1 MIQTGFE
8 SRIKVQ
14 DLIDHQLP
22 EFILEESPNAVEFL
36 KQYYISQEYQGGPI
50 DISDNLDQYLKLDN
64 LKPEVIVD
72 STTTSN
78 TVSSSDTIINVSSTK
93 GFPNQYGLLKID
105 NEVITYTGITA
116 NSFTGCVRGFSG
128 VTDYHQD
135 LNRGELVFSTST
147 AAEHS
152 NSSSVQNLS
161 SLFLKDFYKKLKST
175 FTPGLEDI
183 KFVDEIDVGNFIR
196 RAKDFYASKGT
207 DEAIKILFKVIF
219 GETPSIINL
228 EDYLIKP
235 SSANYVRREVAIAE
249 LISGEPSKIVG
260 QTLIKTTDEST
271 SAAISAIEPFSR
283 KGKTFYKIQ
292 FYIGNSEN
300 SSSVVG
306 NFEITPNTK
315 LIESVSVGSSI
326 LTVDSTLSFPQSGT
340 LVSGTNN
347 ISYTG
352 KSINQFFGCSGITDT
367 ISTTS
372 NIRSNDTY
380 YSYEDGDTSKKVELI
395 LLGVIQDLVEE
406 SENFKVDENDIITVK
421 NLGDKI
427 KNRNLNWKEIFA
439 NSFIYNTSARYEI
452 VDNDTNKLGSIID
465 RSSLKIGD
473 EIEILERDSEFVVST
488 SDIIYIE
495 NIDITENTL
504 TLANK
509 PSLDVNKKYDVRRK
523 LNKTKSSGSDF
534 ESSSLLSDILNVYV
548 DKDEYAYV
556 ASNSLPSEEKNAI
569 VDYRLDIDSNIKS
582 VSIASTANLVEDISE
597 GDGVYTAIEFNPSI
611 PFLTG
616 DKIYYLPQN
625 ESLVGLQTGNYY
637 VKVISTNQFKLYSSP
652 SLVESGS
659 NVKFQVPNSGIG
671 THTFTLYS
679 QRQSDL
685 GIQKLLRKFPLE
697 KNIENG
703 SGTLTIPGTTGM
715 LINGVEINNYKSKD
729 IVYYGPIEDVDILS
743 VGENFDV
750 INPPLVE
757 VSAGIGTTAKIQPV
771 ISGSFEKVYVDSQ
784 NYNIDKISSIDILGG
799 NGSGAVIQPVI
810 IKKPREVLFNADE
823 FSSGGGVSET
833 TNQILFLTDHNF
845 VNGEEVIYNPLG
857 NNPIAIGTAGT
868 NFSLPTN
875 SVYFVGVTNNKAIKL
890 YNNLSDQQSDTNV
903 VGIYTGSVGTHKFST
918 LSSSKQVSYV
928 KVINKGE
935 GYTNRKLIV
944 KPIGISTT
952 QNLINF
958 KNHGFNDGEIIEY
971 DYESGS
977 ISGIA
982 TTNQYYVLKLDTNSF
997 RLCNAGV
1004 GGTIVSNYERKD
1016 YVEFNSTGS
1025 GYQYFKYPD
1034 ISVSIKYSTVGFGT
1048 STQTLENLVVTP
1060 VVKGSVIDAYVY
1072 ESGTGYGSTI
1082 LNLKKNPIISI
1093 KNGKSAQLT
1102 PSVIDGRIQSV
1113 LISYV
1118 GSEYYS
1124 TPDLIVSGS
1133 GIGAELRAVINDGKI
1148 SEVKVL
1154 NTGIGYSAS
1163 NTKIQVVSSG
1173 KNAFINPQIRT
1184 LTVNDNISRFTT
1196 GEVLLEGKDKL
1207 QYSVSKYFE
1216 NLRNS
1221 FKETPVG
1228 SALTSI
1234 SHIIGWAYD
1243 GNPIYGP
1250 YGYVNPNNISS
1261 GLKSLE
1267 SGYTSNL
1274 SNIEDRPVEFI
1285 NGFFVEDYKFNGEKD
1300 LDEYNG
1306 RYEKNDEYPN
1316 GVYAYHATIDQ
1327 FPYFIGNKYKSK
1339 LISNSDLDQSFDLN
1353 NSNLLRNTLPYKVSE
1368 LNANYDF
1375 INETSEV
1382 LDQKIEVVSV
1392 TSDSIKSIEIENSGS
1407 NYKVGDKLTFDDTD
1421 TSGSGLDV
1429 SVASI
1434 KGKSILELNT
1444 NSTKELNSI
1453 FTWESSSKVKISIL
1467 PKHNFLNLD
1476 YVTIS
1481 GFSTNLSS
1489 LNGTHQITVPSYAN
1503 GICLSTITS
1512 APSAGFTT
1520 EIYVSPI
1527 PDQVS
1532 VGSSIVIG
1540 TETLKVLE
1548 VFKNQNILRIERG
1561 LVGVSH
1567 TVGTAVTFSPD
1578 SFTISKS
1585 VDKFDST
1592 VNDKRFFNP
1601 RESVGVGTISGVG
1614 YSTSFTFGGISTVT
1628 RSIPSKAIYIESHPF
1643 VTNQPVV
1650 YSSNGATI
1658 TVSPDGT
1665 STSDLSDNPNLF
1677 IVNKGPSLIGLK
1689 TAIANEEL
1697 FFHTNGGDDD
1707 RYSFESNYTQILGD
1721 VDKNVVTVSVSTS
1734 HELQNGDT
1742 VTLDVQPNLSVG
1754 IGTSTAVRVLYKSE
1768 IGNIVVNPIGFN
1780 STGIN
1785 TTTNEIAITNHEL
1798 VTGDK
1803 VLYEDSGY
1811 NEYFVYRVNRNKI
1824 NLCET
1829 FIDSQQNPP
1838 TVVSFASTGSSSQS
1852 ISLINPQLQPVKN
1865 NNLVFDLSDS
1875 SLVDYSLRLYQDKEF
1890 NNEFVSTGSTNTF
1903 SVSGV
1908 GTVGVTSTAA
1918 LTLDY
1923 NSQIE
1928 ELFYTLEKDGVLI
1941 KSDTDVSNYSSIK
1954 YVNSDYNNSYV
1965 ISGVGETT
1973 FNVNIEKKP
1982 EKLSYGSTECD
1993 ILDYSTLSTSASGPV
2008 KSLSIISSGTGY
2020 KQLPSLKSTNSVSGI
2035 NLIANAKSINVGSI
2049 KESRVINN
2057 RFTYSS
2063 DKTLRPKVNAS
2074 PNIITK
2080 DSNTLSQISIIS
2092 GGEGYVSAP
2101 NITLINST
2109 TRSVVNSGLIE
2120 AKITGS
2126 SISSLEIQ
2134 VQPKSLPDE
2143 TVEVFATNNDNGVA
2157 IEKIESSNIGI
2168 FTCIISTP
2176 GIGNTFITPPFA
2188 TGDKVFIEGVQKYS
2202 ADGNGFNSSD
2212 YGFKFFNV
2220 VGYSTE
2226 GLNDTVT
2233 IDVSGLTTNTGIAK
2247 TIQDYSGVIINKN
2260 DYPTFKVVQEPS
2272 KFLIGET
2279 LSSNQIIRDL
2289 EVTESDTDSLKVLG
2303 SYELSVGEVVIGNE
2317 SGNVATIKSLN
2328 LNEGTFNV
2336 GYSNTKDI
2344 GWDTETGK
2352 LSEDFQVTSDNN
2364 YYQNLSYSVKSS
2376 ITYKDQQSPVESLVH
2391 TSGLKNFADTGI
2403 TSNTSAGLSTT
2414 KDEITIIYDV
2424 IDEKRVDTINSFD
2437 NVIDVD
2443 VVDSKSKFI
2452 KLKTKRLTDYTE
2464 LKDLNVL
2471 TIDNIQNQFSN
2482 SQFENTEFTLIEKL
2496 NNGSYYNY
2504 LLRVTNENNSEIQLT
2519 DITILKNDNESFIVE
2534 NDSLSSQE
2542 FTYGN
2547 FELFTDTS
2555 NQTYLKFTP
2564 NNTLN
2569 TDYNIKLIK
2578 QVFNTSFTTTGTQ
2591 SVGFASLTGSVNIE
2605 NTSVGIGT
2613 TTIISVNSNT
2623 FESLYVNAQVINTE
2637 TSDMNYVRL
2646 YIVHDGTDT
2655 FISEYY
2661 IDNDLSSST
2670 GEQIGIFTCTDLGGG
2685 VLSLIHENTSS
2696 GQLKIRTNIVGFGTT
2711 TTGIGT
2717 YRFKSEDQS
2726 DGQERSVIY
2735 DSQFYSTV
2743 GASST
2748 TVQTLDRTLFNASKS
2763 LIQVSIGS
2771 TKALHQVM
2779 IVSDQT
2785 DVYTQQLPFLS
2796 ASNDDVLDDAA
2807 GIGTFGGEIS
2817 GSNLILKF
2825 YPDANQTGQI
2835 DIEVFSKSFY
2845 SNVDILNE
2853 PLDLSYGSITESIDE
2868 KFYNAINGS
2877 RISKT
2882 NFQLTND
2889 NIPIFSKKF
2898 NPNSVALAATTGI
2911 FTIQNH
2917 FFVTGEE
2924 LIYTPNSTIIGIGT
2938 SAMVTPGGELPST
2951 VYAIKLTEDTFKVAI
2966 TNAAASSGI
2975 GTTFTSLGEGNAH
2988 RFTMKERSTKCI
3000 ITVDDLVQYPI
3011 APTKI
3016 THTLS
3021 GNVGGSLGISTSIIS
3036 LSGISTINP
3045 RDILLVDDE
3054 YMGVTNIGLGTT
3066 NIGPITN
3073 NGSINLV
3080 EVERGFI
3087 GSAASTHTDS
3097 TLVRIHK
3104 GAFNIVDDEI
3114 YFTEA
3119 PRGNPQIR
3127 ITKSNLDIDKSKFDG
3142 RVFLKSNYDN
3152 NKVYDDLSDEFTGI
3166 GRTFTLKVGGANTTG
3181 IGTEGSSGLVFI
3193 NNIYQSPKTDNN
3205 PTRFN
3210 YQILEDSSAG
3220 ITTVEFSG
3228 ITSFNDPLQ
3237 YIVSDYDV
3245 NLNEVPRGGI
3255 IVSYGSTPGLGF
3267 APLVGASVTA
3277 VVGAG
3282 GSIVSVGLGTTD
3294 NLGSGYN
3301 GLVSIGV
3308 TVLDVE
3314 YDHKFV
3320 SAGVNSITDNTGG
3333 THTAT
3338 DATYNSRTGDL
3349 VLTIVNHG
3357 LTIANTIGIA
3367 TEGLV
3372 FTCSKDDHATNHP
3385 YPRAVSKT
3393 KLRRGESG
3401 GDPIHNQQV
3410 TIAATTLNTI
3420 QIGVGSGGGAGTGA
3434 VVSVDSIGIGGTLS
3448 FNVGTA
3454 GTDYV
3459 NPEIF
3464 VSDPSYENLP
3474 VVGVSRL
3481 GIGVTTD
3488 TGTGLLLDLKVGGST
3503 GIGSTLFE
3511 VTEVKFSR
3519 PGYNF
3524 RRGDVF
3530 KPVGLVTDG
3539 FLSSPISDFE
3549 ITVVDTYSDNFAA
3562 WEFGELDYIDSI
3574 QNLQD
3579 GSRTR
3584 FPLNYNSELLSF
3596 EPKKDSPIEK
3606 NINNVLIIFVNG
3618 VLQKPIENYVFEG
3631 GTSFAFTRA
3640 PLPEEEIEIYFYK
3653 GVDGTDSVIFD
3664 DIIPTI
3670 ETGDVVQVISNNIH
3684 PNTITQ
3690 DERTVYNLTFS
3701 DKFETNRYAGLGI
3714 DETNNKPLSW
3724 TKQKTDK
3731 KINGQYVYK
3740 SRDVLEPLIFPT
3752 ARIIKD
3758 VSTTDTEI
3766 FVDNV
3771 ELFEYEDN
3779 RNKEEAPSIPYS
3791 DGSTP
3796 LDAVI
3801 INGISTVSSGSIE
3814 KITGFNAINGF
3825 SGIVTGI
3832 TTTTGTGSNPL
3843 ALEFKVQHNVTSNYF
3858 NGLIVGN
3865 PIYIYDT
3872 RIGSGVTS
3880 IDNSDSAI
3888 VGIGTTFL
3896 DNVYY
3901 VSAIS
3906 NNDAIGII
3914 TCNVDSNS
3922 NIVGLGTTGNILNPV
3937 GKYSWGLLEGGTRST
3952 NPISIGVAGNT
3963 VSGLTTYPTI
3973 QRRGIGIRKTG
3984 ALPKRE
3990 V

>member
-72 STTTSN
+72 STITSASV
-78 TVSSSDTIINVSSTK
+78 TSSDTTISVSSTK

-105 NEVITYTGITA
+105 NEVITYTGITT

-161 SLFLKDFYKKLKST
+161 SLFLKDFYKKLKYT

-219 GETPSIINL
+219 GETPSIVNL

-249 LISGEPSKIVG
+249 IISGEPSKIVG
-260 QTLIKTTDEST
+260 QTLIKTTDENTTAS
-271 SAAISAIEPFSR
+271 ISAIEPFSR
-283 KGKTFYKIQ
+283 KGKTFHRIE
-292 FYIGNSEN
+292 FYIGNTKN
-300 SSSVVG
+300 SSSVEG

-326 LTVDSTLSFPQSGT
+326 LTVDSTVSFPQSGT
-340 LVSGTNN
+340 LISGTNT

-352 KSINQFFGCSGITDT
+352 KSINQFFGCTGINDT
-367 ISTTS
+367 ITTSS
-372 NIRSNDTY
+372 NIRSDDTY
-380 YSYEDGDTSKKVELI
+380 FSYEDGDTSKKVELI

-406 SENFKVDENDIITVK
+406 NEDFKVDENDIITVK

-427 KNRNLNWKEIFA
+427 KNTNSNWKEIFA

-452 VDNDTNKLGSIID
+452 VDNGSTKLGSTID

-473 EIEILERDSEFVVST
+473 EVEILERGSESVVPSNGIIGITTIDST
-488 SDIIYIE
+488 A
-495 NIDITENTL
+495 NTL

-509 PSLDVNKKYDVRRK
+509 PSLEDSKEYDVRRK
-523 LNKTKSSGSDF
+523 LNKTKSSGSNF
-534 ESSSLLSDILNVYV
+534 GSSSVLSDILNLYV
-548 DKDEYAYV
+548 DKDDYAYV
-556 ASNSLPSEEKNAI
+556 ASNSLPSEEKNNI
-569 VDYRLDIDSNIKS
+569 VDYRLDIETSIKK
-582 VSIASTANLVEDISE
+582 VSIASTFNIPEFSE
-597 GDGVYTAIEFNPSI
+597 IKNIYNFIEFNPSI

-625 ESLVGLQTGNYY
+625 EPLVGLQTGNYY
-637 VKVISTNQFKLYSSP
+637 VKVTSTNQFKLYTTP
-652 SLVESGS
+652 SLLDSDN
-659 NVKFQVPNSGIG
+659 NVTFQVPNSGIG
-671 THTFTLYS
+671 THTFTLDS
-679 QRQSDL
+679 QRKTDL

-703 SGTLTIPGTTGM
+703 SGTLTTPGTTGM
-715 LINGVEINNYKSKD
+715 LINGVEISNYKSKD
-729 IVYYGPIEDVDILS
+729 AIYYGPIEDVDILS
-743 VGENFDV
+743 GGEDFDV

-757 VSAGIGTTAKIQPV
+757 VSTGAGITAKIQPV
-771 ISGSFEKVYVDSQ
+771 ISGGFEKVYVDSQ
-784 NYNIDKISSIDILGG
+784 DYNIGEITSINISGG
-799 NGSGAVIQPVI
+799 NGSGAVIKPVI
-810 IKKPREVLFNADE
+810 IEKPREVLFNADE

-845 VNGEEVIYNPLG
+845 VNGQEVIYNPLG
-857 NNPIAIGTAGT
+857 NNPIAIGTAG
-868 NFSLPTN
+868 NNINLPTN
-875 SVYFVGVTNNKAIKL
+875 SVYYVGVTNNKAIKL
-890 YNNLSDQQSDTNV
+890 YNTLSDQQLDTNV

-918 LSSSKQVSYV
+918 LSSSRQVSYV

-944 KPIGISTT
+944 KPTGISTT
-952 QNLINF
+952 NNTVTF

-971 DYESGS
+971 DYESGQ
-977 ISGIA
+977 ISGIT
-982 TTNQYYVLKLDTNSF
+982 TTNQYFVLKVDDDSF
-997 RLCNAGV
+997 RLCDAGI
-1004 GGTIVSNYERKD
+1004 GGTVVSNYERRD
-1016 YVEFNSTGS
+1016 YKTFDSTGS
-1025 GYQYFKYPD
+1025 GYQYFKYPN
-1034 ISVSIKYSTVGFGT
+1034 ISVSIKYNSVGFGT
-1048 STQTLENLVVTP
+1048 TTQEYQDLVLSP
-1060 VVKGSVIDAYVY
+1060 VVKGSIVDAYVY

-1082 LNLKKNPIISI
+1082 LNLEKKPIISI

-1102 PSVIDGRIQSV
+1102 PSIIDGKIINVFTSF
-1113 LISYV
+1113 V

-1124 TPDLIVSGS
+1124 VPELIVSGS
-1133 GIGAELRAVINDGKI
+1133 GTGAELRAIINNGEI

-1173 KNAFINPQIRT
+1173 KNSFIDPQIRKLT
-1184 LTVNDNISRFTT
+1184 LNDNITRFTT

-1221 FKETPVG
+1221 FKENP
-1228 SALTSI
+1228 TSR
-1234 SHIIGWAYD
+1234 SNIIGWAYD

-1250 YGYVNPNNISS
+1250 YGYTNPEDTSS

-1267 SGYTSNL
+1267 SGYISNTSNV
-1274 SNIEDRPVEFI
+1274 EDRPSGFDA
-1285 NGFFVEDYKFNGEKD
+1285 GFFVEDYQFNNVGD

-1306 RYEKNDEYPN
+1306 RYEKNVEYPN
-1316 GVYAYHATIDQ
+1316 GVYVYHATIDQ

-1339 LISNSDLDQSFDLN
+1339 LISNSDLDQSFDFN
-1353 NSNLLRNTLPYKVSE
+1353 NSNLLRNTFPYKVSE
-1368 LNANYDF
+1368 LKADYDF
-1375 INETSEV
+1375 INETSDI

-1392 TSDSIKSIEIENSGS
+1392 TSDSVKSIDIENSGN

-1429 SVASI
+1429 SVASV
-1434 KGKSILELNT
+1434 KGKSLVELNT
-1444 NSTKELNSI
+1444 NSTEYLNSI
-1453 FTWESSSKVKISIL
+1453 FTWESTSRVKVSIL
-1467 PKHNFLNLD
+1467 PNHDLLNLD

-1481 GFSTNLSS
+1481 GFSTNLSV

-1503 GICLSTITS
+1503 GRCLSTITS
-1512 APSAGFTT
+1512 ASVGFTT

-1527 PDQVS
+1527 PEQVS
-1532 VGSSIVIG
+1532 IGSSINIG

-1548 VFKNQNILRIERG
+1548 VFKNQNVLRIERG
-1561 LVGVSH
+1561 LAGVSH

-1585 VDKFDST
+1585 VDKFDSK
-1592 VNDKRFFNP
+1592 VNDKAFFNP

-1614 YSTSFTFGGISTVT
+1614 YSTSFTFGSISTAT
-1628 RSIPSKAIYIESHPF
+1628 RSIPTKGIYIENHPF
-1643 VTNQPVV
+1643 TTNQPVGFNT
-1650 YSSNGATI
+1650 NGGT
-1658 TVSPDGT
+1658 TLNVSTDGT
-1665 STSDLSDNPNLF
+1665 SVPVGISSNLF
-1677 IVNKGPSLIGLK
+1677 VVKKSPSLIGLK
-1689 TAIANEEL
+1689 TAITGEEL
-1697 FFHTNGGDDD
+1697 FFHDNGDDSD
-1707 RYSFESNYTQILGD
+1707 KYSFESNYTQILGD

-1768 IGNIVVNPIGFN
+1768 IDNIVVNPIGFN

-1785 TTTNEIAITNHEL
+1785 TVTNEITITDHEL

-1811 NEYFVYRVNRNKI
+1811 NEYFVYKVNRNRI

-1829 FIDSQQNPP
+1829 LIDSQQNPP
-1838 TVVSFASTGSSSQS
+1838 TVVSFASTGGSSQT

-1875 SLVDYSLRLYQDKEF
+1875 SLINYSLRLYQDKEF

-1908 GTVGVTSTAA
+1908 GTVGVTSTAT

-1923 NSQIE
+1923 NSQID
-1928 ELFYTLEKDGVLI
+1928 ELFYTLEKDGVLV
-1941 KSDTDVSNYSSIK
+1941 KSDTDVNNYSSIK
-1954 YVNSDYNNSYV
+1954 YIDSDYNNSYV
-1965 ISGVGETT
+1965 ISGVAATT
-1973 FNVNIEKKP
+1973 FNVNLDKKP

-1993 ILDYSTLSTSASGPV
+1993 TLDYSTTSTSPSGPV

-2020 KQLPSLKSTNSVSGI
+2020 KKLPSLKSTNSVSGI
-2035 NLIANAKSINVGSI
+2035 DLIANAKSINVGSI

-2063 DKTLRPKVNAS
+2063 DKTLRPKVNVS
-2074 PNIITK
+2074 PNIVTK
-2080 DSNTLSQISIIS
+2080 DSNALSQISIVS
-2092 GGEGYVSAP
+2092 GGEGYVSP
-2101 NITLINST
+2101 PFITLVNPT
-2109 TRSVVNSGLIE
+2109 TRNVINSGLIE
-2120 AKITGS
+2120 PKITGS
-2126 SISSLEIQ
+2126 AISSLDIKI
-2134 VQPKSLPDE
+2134 QPKGLPDE
-2143 TVEVFATNNDNGVA
+2143 TVEVFATNNNNGVA
-2157 IEKIESSNIGI
+2157 IEKVGSSNTDF
-2168 FTCIISTP
+2168 FTCTISTP
-2176 GIGNTFITPPFA
+2176 GIGNTFNTPPFA
-2188 TGDKVFIEGVQKYS
+2188 VGDEVFIEGIVKYS
-2202 ADGNGFNSSD
+2202 SDGDGFNSSD
-2212 YGFKFFNV
+2212 YGYKFFKV
-2220 VGYSTE
+2220 KGYSTA
-2226 GLNDTVT
+2226 GVNDTVS
-2233 IDVSGLTTNTGIAK
+2233 IGVSEFTTNTGIAK
-2247 TIQDYSGVIINKN
+2247 TIQDFSGVIINKN

-2272 KFLIGET
+2272 KFFIGET
-2279 LSSNQIIRDL
+2279 LSSNKIIRDL
-2289 EVTESDTDSLKVLG
+2289 EVTGSGGDSLKVSG
-2303 SYELSVGEVVIGNE
+2303 SYELSIGEVVTGNE
-2317 SGNVATIKSLN
+2317 SGTVATIKSLN

-2352 LSEDFQVTSDNN
+2352 LSEDFQVTPDND

-2403 TSNTSAGLSTT
+2403 SSNTSAGLTT
-2414 KDEITIIYDV
+2414 TNDGITIIYDV
-2424 IDEKRVDTINSFD
+2424 IDEKRVDTINNFD

-2443 VVDSKSKFI
+2443 VVDSKSKFL
-2452 KLKTKRLTDYTE
+2452 KLKTKKLTNYTE
-2464 LKDLNVL
+2464 LTNLNVL
-2471 TIDNIQNQFSN
+2471 TVDDLQNQFSN
-2482 SQFENTEFTLIEKL
+2482 SESEFTEYLLVDEL
-2496 NNGSYYNY
+2496 DNRTYFNY
-2504 LLRVTNENNSEIQLT
+2504 LLRVSSEDDTELQLT
-2519 DITILKNDNESFIVE
+2519 DITILKNELESVIVE
-2534 NDSLSSQE
+2534 NESISGKE
-2542 FTYGN
+2542 FNYGI
-2547 FELFTDTS
+2547 FDLFTDETEK
-2555 NQTYLKFTP
+2555 TFLRFVP
-2564 NNTLN
+2564 NDALN
-2569 TDYNIKLIK
+2569 TNYDLKVIK
-2578 QVFNTSFTTTGTQ
+2578 QIFNTDISGVGTQ
-2591 SVGFASLTGSVNIE
+2591 SIGFVNLTGSVDIE

-2613 TTIISVNSNT
+2613 TTIISLDANN
-2623 FESLYVNAQVINTE
+2623 FESLYVNAQVTNTV
-2637 TSDMNYVRL
+2637 TNDMNYVRL
-2646 YIVHDGTDT
+2646 YVSIAGTNT
-2655 FISEYY
+2655 FMSEYY
-2661 IDNDLSSST
+2661 IDSNVLSSST
-2670 GEQIGIFTCTDLGGG
+2670 GNQIGIFTCTDLGSG

-2696 GQLKIRTNIVGFGTT
+2696 DQLKIRTNIVGFGTT
-2711 TTGIGT
+2711 STGIGT
-2717 YRFKSEDQS
+2717 YRFKSSDQF

-2735 DSQFYSTV
+2735 DSGYYSTV

-2748 TVQTLDRTLFNASKS
+2748 IIQTLDRSLFNASKS

-2779 IVSDQT
+2779 IINEGT
-2785 DVYTQQLPFLS
+2785 DAYTQQLPFLS
-2796 ASNDDVLDDAA
+2796 VSNDDSELDDAS

-2817 GSNLILKF
+2817 GSDLILKF
-2825 YPDANQTGQI
+2825 FPDANQTGQI
-2835 DIEVFSKSFY
+2835 DIEVFSKLFY
-2845 SNVDILNE
+2845 SEVDVVNE
-2853 PLDLSYGSITESIDE
+2853 PLDLSYGAVTESIDE
-2868 KFYNAINGS
+2868 KFYDAINLS
-2877 RISKT
+2877 RINKDSFT
-2882 NFQLTND
+2882 LTD
-2889 NIPIFSKKF
+2889 NGIPIFSKKF
-2898 NPNSVALAATTGI
+2898 NPNSSALDASTGI

-2924 LIYTPNSTIIGIGT
+2924 LIYTPNSTIVGVGT
-2938 SAMVTPGGELPST
+2938 SAIVTPGGELPST
-2951 VYAIKLTEDTFKVAI
+2951 VYAIKLTENTFKVAI
-2966 TNAAASSGI
+2966 TTTAAAAGI
-2975 GTTFTSLGEGNAH
+2975 GTTFTSFGEGNAH
-2988 RFTMKERSTKCI
+2988 RFTMKEKNSKCI
-3000 ITVDDLVQYPI
+3000 LTVDELVQYPI

-3021 GNVGGSLGISTSIIS
+3021 GNVGGSLNNSTSIVS

-3045 RDILLVDDE
+3045 RDILKVDDE
-3054 YMGVTNIGLGTT
+3054 YMGVTNVGLGTT
-3066 NIGPITN
+3066 NVGPITN
-3073 NGSINLV
+3073 EGSINLV
-3080 EVERGFI
+3080 EVKRGFV
-3087 GSAASTHTDS
+3087 GSSASTHTDS

-3104 GAFNIVDDEI
+3104 GSFNIEDSEI

-3119 PRGNPQIR
+3119 PRGNPQIAK
-3127 ITKSNLDIDKSKFDG
+3127 TKNNLDSETSSFTG
-3142 RVFLKSNYDN
+3142 RVFFKSNYDN

-3220 ITTVEFSG
+3220 ISTVEFSG
-3228 ITSFNDPLQ
+3228 ITRPDEFPLE
-3237 YIVSDYDV
+3237 YFVSDYDT
-3245 NLNEVPRGGI
+3245 NANEVPRGGI

-3282 GSIVSVGLGTTD
+3282 GSIVSVGLGTTGH
-3294 NLGSGYN
+3294 GSGYN
-3301 GLVSIGV
+3301 GLVSIGISV
-3308 TVLDVE
+3308 
-3314 YDHKFV
+3314 Y
-3320 SAGVNSITDNTGG
+3320 
-3333 THTAT
+3333 
-3338 DATYNSRTGDL
+3338 
-3349 VLTIVNHG
+3349 
-3357 LTIANTIGIA
+3357 
-3367 TEGLV
+3367 
-3372 FTCSKDDHATNHP
+3372 
-3385 YPRAVSKT
+3385 
-3393 KLRRGESG
+3393 ESG
-3401 GDPIHNQQV
+3401 HSGA
-3410 TIAATTLNTI
+3410 AATITAN
-3420 QIGVGSGGGAGTGA
+3420 IGV
-3434 VVSVDSIGIGGTLS
+3434 GGTLS
-3448 FNVGTA
+3448 FNVVGGGT
-3454 GTDYV
+3454 GYS

-3464 VSDPSYENLP
+3464 VSDPSYKNLP
-3474 VVGVSRL
+3474 VIGVSRL
-3481 GIGVTTD
+3481 GIGATTD
-3488 TGTGLLLDLKVGGST
+3488 TGNGLLVDLKVGGST

-3539 FLSSPISDFE
+3539 SLSSPISDFE

-3584 FPLNYNSELLSF
+3584 FPLNYNSTPLSF
-3596 EPKKDSPIEK
+3596 EPQENSPIEE

-3618 VLQKPIENYVFEG
+3618 VLQKPVENYIFEG

-3653 GVDGTDSVIFD
+3653 GVDGTDSTLVD
-3664 DIIPTI
+3664 NIIPTI
-3670 ETGDVVQVISNNIH
+3670 ETGDVVQVISNNIY

-3690 DERTVYNLTFS
+3690 DERTVYNITTS
-3701 DKFETNRYAGLGI
+3701 DKFETNRYTGLGV
-3714 DETNNKPLSW
+3714 DEINYKPLSW

-3766 FVDNV
+3766 FVDNI
-3771 ELFEYEDN
+3771 ELFNYETDN
-3779 RNKEEAPSIPYS
+3779 GYTDS
-3791 DGSTP
+3791 STP

-3801 INGISTVSSGSIE
+3801 INGISTESLGSIE
-3814 KITGFNAINGF
+3814 KITGFSNIKGF

-3832 TTTTGTGSNPL
+3832 TTASGIGVPL
-3843 ALEFKVQHNVTSNYF
+3843 ALQFTLIDSNNF
-3858 NGLIVGN
+3858 TGLSTGY

-3872 RIGSGVTS
+3872 QIGSGVTS
-3880 IDNSDSAI
+3880 IDDSNSAV

-3901 VSAIS
+3901 VSSWS
-3906 NNDAIGII
+3906 NNTGAGTTIGII

-3922 NIVGLGTTGNILNPV
+3922 NVVGLGTTGSTLNPV

-3952 NPISIGVAGNT
+3952 NPISIGVTGNT

>member
-22 EFILEESPNAVEFL
+22 EFILDESPNAVEFL

-72 STTTSN
+72 STTTSASI
-78 TVSSSDTIINVSSTK
+78 TSTDDIINVSSTK

-105 NEVITYTGITA
+105 DEIITYTGITT

-152 NSSSVQNLS
+152 DSSSVQNLS
-161 SLFLKDFYKKLKST
+161 SLFLKDFYKKLKYT

-249 LISGEPSKIVG
+249 VISGEPSKIVG
-260 QTLIKTTDEST
+260 QTLIKTTDENTTAS
-271 SAAISAIEPFSR
+271 ISAIEAFSR
-283 KGKTFYKIQ
+283 KGKTFHKIE
-292 FYIGNSEN
+292 FYIGNTEN

-306 NFEITPNTK
+306 NFDITPNTK

-340 LVSGTNN
+340 LISGNN
-347 ISYTG
+347 TIFYTG
-352 KSINQFFGCSGITDT
+352 KSINQFFGCTGISDT
-367 ISTTS
+367 IYTAS

-380 YSYEDGDTSKKVELI
+380 FSYEDGDTSKKVELI

-406 SENFKVDENDIITVK
+406 NKDFKVDENDIIVVK

-427 KNRNLNWKEIFA
+427 KNRNSNWKEIFA

-452 VDNDTNKLGSIID
+452 VDNNTTKLGSTID

-473 EIEILERDSEFVVST
+473 EVEILERGS
-488 SDIIYIE
+488 E
-495 NIDITENTL
+495 NIVFSNDTTYIQTINESQNSLELGNRPTLDPSKEYDI
-504 TLANK
+504 
-509 PSLDVNKKYDVRRK
+509 RRK

-534 ESSSLLSDILNVYV
+534 GSSSVLSDILNVYT
-548 DKDEYAYV
+548 DKDDYAYV
-556 ASNSLPSEEKNAI
+556 ASNSLPSEVILDEDDEKIIN
-569 VDYRLDIDSNIKS
+569 YRLDIETSIKK
-582 VSIASTANLVEDISE
+582 VSIVSTNNLVDFFED
-597 GDGVYTAIEFNPSI
+597 VYNTIEFNPSI

-616 DKIYYLPQN
+616 DKIYYLPQD
-625 ESLVGLQTGNYY
+625 EPLVGLQTGNYY
-637 VKVISTNQFKLYSSP
+637 VKVTSTNKFKLYTTP
-652 SLVESGS
+652 SLLNSDS
-659 NVKFQVPNSGIG
+659 NVTFQVPNSGIG
-671 THTFTLYS
+671 THTFTLNS
-679 QRQSDL
+679 QIETDL

-703 SGTLTIPGTTGM
+703 SGTLTIPGSTGM

-729 IVYYGPIEDVDILS
+729 AIYYGPIEKVNILS
-743 VGENFDV
+743 GGENFDV

-757 VSAGIGTTAKIQPV
+757 VSTGAGITAKIQPV
-771 ISGSFEKVYVDSQ
+771 ISGGFEKVYVDSQ
-784 NYNIDKISSIDILGG
+784 DYNIGEITSINISGG
-799 NGSGAVIQPVI
+799 NGSGAVIEPVI
-810 IKKPREVLFNADE
+810 IERPREVLFNAEE
-823 FSSGGGVSET
+823 FSSGGGVSQT
-833 TNQILFLTDHNF
+833 TDQIVFLTDHNF
-845 VNGEEVIYNPLG
+845 VNGQEVIYNPLG
-857 NNPIAIGTAGT
+857 NDPIAIGTAG
-868 NFSLPTN
+868 NNIDLPTN
-875 SVYFVGVTNNKAIKL
+875 STYFVGVTNNKAIKL

-903 VGIYTGSVGTHKFST
+903 VGIYTGSIGSHKFST
-918 LSSSKQVSYV
+918 LSSSRQVSYI

-944 KPIGISTT
+944 KPTGISTSNNT
-952 QNLINF
+952 VTF

-977 ISGIA
+977 ISGIS
-982 TTNQYYVLKLDTNSF
+982 TTNQYYVLKLDDDTF
-997 RLCNAGV
+997 RICDAGI
-1004 GGTIVSNYERKD
+1004 GGTVVSNYERK
-1016 YVEFNSTGS
+1016 YYEIFGSTGT

-1034 ISVSIKYSTVGFGT
+1034 ISVSIKYNSVGFGT
-1048 STQTLENLVVTP
+1048 TTQEYQDLVLTP
-1060 VVKGSVIDAYVY
+1060 VVKGSIVDAYVY

-1082 LNLKKNPIISI
+1082 LNLEKKPIVSI

-1102 PSVIDGRIQSV
+1102 PSIVDGRIISV
-1113 LISYV
+1113 FTSFV

-1124 TPDLIVSGS
+1124 VPELIVSGS
-1133 GIGAELRAVINDGKI
+1133 GTGAELRAIINNGQI

-1173 KNAFINPQIRT
+1173 NNSFIDPQVRKLT
-1184 LTVNDNISRFTT
+1184 LNDNIVRFPT

-1216 NLRNS
+1216 GLRDSFGETSVGVANTSNS
-1221 FKETPVG
+1221 K
-1228 SALTSI
+1228 
-1234 SHIIGWAYD
+1234 IIGWAYD

-1250 YGYVNPNNISS
+1250 YGYSDPNDRSS
-1261 GLKSLE
+1261 GLKLLE
-1267 SGYTSNL
+1267 SGYILNTSNVE
-1274 SNIEDRPVEFI
+1274 NRPSGFDA
-1285 NGFFVEDYKFNGEKD
+1285 GFFVEDYQFNGDGD

-1306 RYEKNDEYPN
+1306 RYEKNEEYPN
-1316 GVYAYHATIDQ
+1316 GVYVYHATINQ

-1339 LISNSDLDQSFDLN
+1339 LISDSDLDQSFDFN

-1368 LNANYDF
+1368 LNADYDF
-1375 INETSEV
+1375 INETSDV

-1392 TSDSIKSIEIENSGS
+1392 TSDSVKSIDIENSGS
-1407 NYKVGDKLTFDDTD
+1407 NYKVGDRLIFDNTD

-1434 KGKSILELNT
+1434 KGKSIVELNT
-1444 NSTKELNSI
+1444 NSTEYLNSI
-1453 FTWESSSKVKISIL
+1453 FTWESTSKVKVSIL
-1467 PKHNFLNLD
+1467 PNHDLLNLD
-1476 YVTIS
+1476 YVTVS
-1481 GFSTNLSS
+1481 GFSTNLSA

-1503 GICLSTITS
+1503 GRCLSTITS
-1512 APSAGFTT
+1512 ASVGFTT

-1527 PDQVS
+1527 PEQVS
-1532 VGSSIVIG
+1532 VGSSIGIG

-1561 LVGVSH
+1561 LSGVSH
-1567 TVGTAVTFSPD
+1567 TVGTAVSFLPD
-1578 SFTISKS
+1578 SFTIAKS
-1585 VDKFDST
+1585 VDKFDSK
-1592 VNDKRFFNP
+1592 VNDKAFFNP
-1601 RESVGVGTISGVG
+1601 KESVGVGTISGVG
-1614 YSTSFTFGGISTVT
+1614 YSTSFTFGNIPNVT
-1628 RSIPSKAIYIESHPF
+1628 RSIPTQGIYIENHPF

-1650 YSSNGATI
+1650 YISNGINPI

-1665 STSDLSDNPNLF
+1665 STSDLSSNPNLF
-1677 IVNKGPSLIGLK
+1677 IVKKSPSLIGLK
-1689 TAIANEEL
+1689 TAITGEEL
-1697 FFHTNGGDDD
+1697 FFHNNGNDSDK
-1707 RYSFESNYTQILGD
+1707 YSFESNYTQILGD
-1721 VDKNVVTVSVSTS
+1721 VNKNVVTVSVSTS

-1754 IGTSTAVRVLYKSE
+1754 IGTSIAVRVLYKSE
-1768 IGNIVVNPIGFN
+1768 IDNIVVNPIGFN

-1785 TTTNEIAITNHEL
+1785 TTTNEITITNHEL
-1798 VTGDK
+1798 ETGDK
-1803 VLYEDSGY
+1803 VLYEDNGY
-1811 NEYFVYRVNRNKI
+1811 NEYFVYKINRNKI

-1829 FIDSQQNPP
+1829 LIDSQQNPP
-1838 TVVSFASTGSSSQS
+1838 TVVSFASTGGSSQT

-1908 GTVGVTSTAA
+1908 GTVGVTSTAT

-1923 NSQIE
+1923 NSQIG
-1928 ELFYTLEKDGVLI
+1928 ELFYTLEKDGVLV

-1954 YVNSDYNNSYV
+1954 YINSDYNNSYI
-1965 ISGVGETT
+1965 ISGVSATT
-1973 FNVNIEKKP
+1973 FNVNIDKKP

-1993 ILDYSTLSTSASGPV
+1993 ILEYSTTSNSSSGPV

-2020 KQLPSLKSTNSVSGI
+2020 KKLPTLKSTNSTSGI
-2035 NLIANAKSINVGSI
+2035 DLIANAKSINVGSI

-2063 DKTLRPKVNAS
+2063 DKTLRPKVNVS
-2074 PNIITK
+2074 PNITTK

-2101 NITLINST
+2101 FITLINPI
-2109 TRSVVNSGLIE
+2109 TRNVINSGLIE
-2120 AKITGS
+2120 PKITGS
-2126 SISSLEIQ
+2126 AISSLDIKI
-2134 VQPKSLPDE
+2134 QPKGLPDE
-2143 TVEVFATNNDNGVA
+2143 TVEVFATNNNNGVA
-2157 IEKIESSNIGI
+2157 IEKVESSNSDI
-2168 FTCIISTP
+2168 FTCTISTP
-2176 GIGNTFITPPFA
+2176 GIGNTFNTPPFA
-2188 TGDKVFIEGVQKYS
+2188 VGDEVFIEGIIKS
-2202 ADGNGFNSSD
+2202 SSDGDGFNSSD
-2212 YGFKFFNV
+2212 YGFRFLKV
-2220 VGYSTE
+2220 TGYDNS
-2226 GLNDTVT
+2226 GVNDTVS
-2233 IDVSGLTTNTGIAK
+2233 IGVSEFTTNTGIAK
-2247 TIQDYSGVIINKN
+2247 TIQDFSGVIINKN
-2260 DYPTFKVVQEPS
+2260 DYPSFKVVQEQS
-2272 KFLIGET
+2272 KFFIGET

-2289 EVTESDTDSLKVLG
+2289 EVTGSGGDSLKVLG

-2317 SGNVATIKSLN
+2317 SGTIATIKSLN

-2336 GYSNTKDI
+2336 GYSNIKDI

-2352 LSEDFQVTSDNN
+2352 LSEDFQVTPDNN

-2403 TSNTSAGLSTT
+2403 SSNTSAGLTT
-2414 KDEITIIYDV
+2414 TNDGITIIYDV
-2424 IDEKRVDTINSFD
+2424 IDEKRVDTINNFD

-2443 VVDSKSKFI
+2443 VVDSKSKFL
-2452 KLKTKRLTDYTE
+2452 KLKSKRLSNYTE
-2464 LKDLNVL
+2464 LKNLNVL
-2471 TIDNIQNQFSN
+2471 TIDDLQNQFSN
-2482 SQFENTEFTLIEKL
+2482 SESESTEFLLVDELDNRT
-2496 NNGSYYNY
+2496 YFNY
-2504 LLRVTNENNSEIQLT
+2504 LLRVSSEDGTELQLT
-2519 DITILKNDNESFIVE
+2519 DITILKNELESVIVE
-2534 NDSLSSQE
+2534 NESISGQE
-2542 FTYGN
+2542 FNYGI
-2547 FELFTDTS
+2547 FDLFTDETEK
-2555 NQTYLKFTP
+2555 TFLRFVP
-2564 NNTLN
+2564 NDALN
-2569 TDYNIKLIK
+2569 TNYDLKVIK
-2578 QVFNTSFTTTGTQ
+2578 QIFNTDISGVGTQ
-2591 SVGFASLTGSVNIE
+2591 SIGFVDLTGSVATE

-2613 TTIISVNSNT
+2613 TTIISLDANN
-2623 FESLYVNAQVINTE
+2623 FESLYVNAQVTNTL
-2637 TSDMNYVRL
+2637 TNDMNYVRL
-2646 YIVHDGTDT
+2646 YVSIAGTNT
-2655 FISEYY
+2655 FMSEYY
-2661 IDNDLSSST
+2661 VDSNVLSSST
-2670 GEQIGIFTCTDLGGG
+2670 GNQIGIFTCTDLGSG

-2696 GQLKIRTNIVGFGTT
+2696 DQLKIRTNIVGFGTT
-2711 TTGIGT
+2711 STGIGT
-2717 YRFKSEDQS
+2717 YRFKSSDQI
-2726 DGQERSVIY
+2726 DGQERSIIY
-2735 DSQFYSTV
+2735 DSGYYSTV
-2743 GASST
+2743 GASSIT
-2748 TVQTLDRTLFNASKS
+2748 IQTLDTSLFNASKS
-2763 LIQVSIGS
+2763 LVQVSIGS

-2779 IVSDQT
+2779 LIDEGT
-2785 DVYTQQLPFLS
+2785 DAYTQQLPFLS
-2796 ASNDDVLDDAA
+2796 VSNDDSELDDAS

-2817 GSNLILKF
+2817 GSDLILKF
-2825 YPDANQTGQI
+2825 FPDSNQTGQI

-2845 SNVDILNE
+2845 SEVDVVNE
-2853 PLDLSYGSITESIDE
+2853 PLDLSYGAVTESIDE
-2868 KFYNAINGS
+2868 KFYNAINLS
-2877 RISKT
+2877 RINKDS
-2882 NFQLTND
+2882 FELTD
-2889 NIPIFSKKF
+2889 NSIPIFSKKF
-2898 NPNSVALAATTGI
+2898 NPNSSALDASTGT

-2924 LIYTPNSTIIGIGT
+2924 LIYTPNSTIVGVGT
-2938 SAMVTPGGELPST
+2938 SAIVTSSGELPST
-2951 VYAIKLTEDTFKVAI
+2951 VYAIKLTENTFKVAI
-2966 TNAAASSGI
+2966 TTTAAAAGI

-2988 RFTMKERSTKCI
+2988 RFTMKERNTKCI
-3000 ITVDDLVQYPI
+3000 LTVDELVQYPI

-3021 GNVGGSLGISTSIIS
+3021 GNVGGSLNNSATIVS

-3045 RDILLVDDE
+3045 RDILKVDDE
-3054 YMGVTNIGLGTT
+3054 YMGVTNVGLGTT
-3066 NIGPITN
+3066 NVGPITN
-3073 NGSINLV
+3073 NGTINLV
-3080 EVERGFI
+3080 EVKRGFV
-3087 GSAASTHTDS
+3087 GSSASTHTDS
-3097 TLVRIHK
+3097 TLVRIYK
-3104 GAFNIVDDEI
+3104 GSFNIEDSEI

-3119 PRGNPQIR
+3119 PRGNPQLEK
-3127 ITKSNLDIDKSKFDG
+3127 TKNNLDFETSSFTG
-3142 RVFLKSNYDN
+3142 RVFFKSNYDN

-3181 IGTEGSSGLVFI
+3181 IGTEGASGLVFI

-3282 GSIVSVGLGTTD
+3282 GSIVSVGLGTTGH
-3294 NLGSGYN
+3294 GSGYN
-3301 GLVSIGV
+3301 GLVSIGISV
-3308 TVLDVE
+3308 YEDG
-3314 YDHKFV
+3314 H
-3320 SAGVNSITDNTGG
+3320 
-3333 THTAT
+3333 
-3338 DATYNSRTGDL
+3338 TGD
-3349 VLTIVNHG
+3349 VATI
-3357 LTIANTIGIA
+3357 TA
-3367 TEGLV
+3367 
-3372 FTCSKDDHATNHP
+3372 S
-3385 YPRAVSKT
+3385 
-3393 KLRRGESG
+3393 
-3401 GDPIHNQQV
+3401 
-3410 TIAATTLNTI
+3410 
-3420 QIGVGSGGGAGTGA
+3420 VGA
-3434 VVSVDSIGIGGTLS
+3434 GGTLS
-3448 FNVGTA
+3448 FNVGA
-3454 GTDYV
+3454 GGTGYN

-3464 VSDPSYENLP
+3464 VSDPSYSNLP

-3481 GIGVTTD
+3481 GIGATTD
-3488 TGTGLLLDLKVGGST
+3488 TGNGLLVDLKVSGST

-3511 VTEVKFSR
+3511 VSEVKFSR

-3539 FLSSPISDFE
+3539 SLSSPISDFE

-3579 GSRTR
+3579 GSRVR

-3596 EPKKDSPIEK
+3596 EPEENSPIEK
-3606 NINNVLIIFVNG
+3606 NINNILIIFVNG
-3618 VLQKPIENYVFEG
+3618 VIQKPIENYIFEG
-3631 GTSFAFTRA
+3631 GTSFVFTRA
-3640 PLPEEEIEIYFYK
+3640 PLPQDEVEIYFYK
-3653 GVDGTDSVIFD
+3653 GIDGTDSVLVD

-3670 ETGDVVQVISNNIH
+3670 ETGDIVQVISNNIY

-3690 DERTVYNLTFS
+3690 DERTVYNITTS
-3701 DKFETNRYAGLGI
+3701 DKFETNRYTGLGV
-3714 DETNNKPLSW
+3714 DETNYKPLSW

-3771 ELFEYEDN
+3771 ELFEYETDN
-3779 RNKEEAPSIPYS
+3779 GYTDA
-3791 DGSTP
+3791 STP

-3801 INGISTVSSGSIE
+3801 IEDTNPVTALFTASIDGNGSVNGITTTNSGFGYLPNQTTINLKFVGVGTTTATATASITNGIVTGTTITNPGLGYTVAPIIFAETPNLNIE
-3814 KITGFNAINGF
+3814 KITGFNIIKGF

-3832 TTTTGTGSNPL
+3832 TTTTGIGVPL

-3858 NGLIVGN
+3858 NGLIVGY

-3872 RIGSGVTS
+3872 QIGSGVTS
-3880 IDNSDSAI
+3880 IDDSNSAV

-3901 VSAIS
+3901 VSATS
-3906 NNDAIGII
+3906 NDDAIGII

-3922 NIVGLGTTGNILNPV
+3922 NVVGLVTTGNILNPV
-3937 GKYSWGLLEGGTRST
+3937 GKYSWGLLEGGTRSA
-3952 NPISIGVAGNT
+3952 NPISIGVTGNT